1 MRKYAFLEFSKRN
14 LIRWH
19 FFVGNSCN
27 TVLLVE
33 NEKKNVSLRENCPYS
48 EFPCPYFPAFGLN
61 TERYSV
67 SLRIQSECG
76 KIQTSKTP
84 NTGTF
89 ETVCIIVTI
98 SLKRT
103 CCKFF
108 AYSLFYLFY
117 TTYLLFN
124 ILITCFLFL
133 Y

>member
-1 MRKYAFLEFSKRN
+1 MREYAFLEFSKRN

-89 ETVCIIVTI
+89 EAVCIIVTI
-98 SLKRT
+98 SLK
-103 CCKFF
+103 KHAANFLLIHVF
-108 AYSLFYLFY
+108 IYFILLIYYLIF
-117 TTYLLFN
+117 
-124 ILITCFLFL
+124 
-133 Y
+133 

>member
-27 TVLLVE
+27 TALLVE

-48 EFPCPYFPAFGLN
+48 EFSCPYFPEFGLN
-61 TERYSV
+61 T
-67 SLRIQSECG
+67 ECG
-76 KIQTSKTP
+76 KIQTRKTP
-84 NTGTF
+84 NTDTF
-89 ETVCIIVTI
+89 EAVCIIVTI

-103 CCKFF
+103 CCKLF
-108 AYSLFYLFY
+108 AYSRFYLFY

-124 ILITCFLFL
+124 ILITFFLFL